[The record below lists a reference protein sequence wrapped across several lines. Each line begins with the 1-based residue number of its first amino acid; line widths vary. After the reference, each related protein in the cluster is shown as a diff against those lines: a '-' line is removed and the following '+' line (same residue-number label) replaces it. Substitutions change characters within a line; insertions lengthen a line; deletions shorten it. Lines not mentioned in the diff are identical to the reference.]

1 MLAVSICFGH
11 NYLWN
16 ASYPGNVTESKGGGG
31 GGVWGGRVTLIGR
44 EFLTKETAISSH
56 SNTRQS
62 RRHNSLYV
70 LIITK
75 EKKGNK
81 VLVTVKS
88 FSPVYLSI
96 LISSRVLILIGENR

>member
-31 GGVWGGRVTLIGR
+31 GGVGR
-44 EFLTKETAISSH
+44 EGNPDWQGISYQRNSNKLPQQYETVSQAQFTLCFD
-56 SNTRQS
+56 NYKR
-62 RRHNSLYV
+62 
-70 LIITK
+70 
-75 EKKGNK
+75 KKGNK

-96 LISSRVLILIGENR
+96 LISSRVLILIGESR